1 MSGAATTRVSR
12 AASTSSCQQRR
23 FSQSRALTT
32 IFIYAIVAKD
42 IVAKDNKRWGEIEE
56 CTEERQAET
65 KLRTRSA

>member
-1 MSGAATTRVSR
+1 MSGAGTTRVSR

-32 IFIYAIVAKD
+32 IFVYA

-56 CTEERQAET
+56 CTEKRQAET
-65 KLRTRSA
+65 KLRTRSS